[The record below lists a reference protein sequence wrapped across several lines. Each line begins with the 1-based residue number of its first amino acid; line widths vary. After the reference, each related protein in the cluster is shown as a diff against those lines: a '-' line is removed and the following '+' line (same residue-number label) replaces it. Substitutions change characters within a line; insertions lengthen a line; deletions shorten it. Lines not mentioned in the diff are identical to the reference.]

1 MDECNISPTNREIGF
16 FLSDYAT
23 LLLGSGAT
31 CIRLEKNVN
40 RMAFNWNVNVSMAI
54 MPRHIH
60 MSVINNDGGCETFIS
75 SINRSVIS
83 YDIITQL
90 SKLSWAVRDTNMS
103 LSTARDR
110 LAAIQ
115 SLHNANR
122 WWVLFAATCAN
133 ASFCR
138 LFGGDGWAMTVV
150 LAATAAGFYLRQ
162 TLLSAKCDLRL
173 TFLLCAM
180 VSSILAAAC
189 SLFGLGYTPDVAM
202 ATSVLYLVPGIP
214 FLNAFSDLID
224 RHYICSFSRMTDAI
238 VLTCCLSTGLCIGM
252 WLMNAG
258 MF

>member
-1 MDECNISPTNREIGF
+1 
-16 FLSDYAT
+16 
-23 LLLGSGAT
+23 
-31 CIRLEKNVN
+31 
-40 RMAFNWNVNVSMAI
+40 MAFTWNVNVAMAI

-60 MSVINNDGGCETFIS
+60 MSVTDNAGGCETFIS

-83 YDIITQL
+83 YEIITQL
-90 SKLSWAVRDTNMS
+90 SKLSWEVRDTGVPLSVARQRFAGIKS
-103 LSTARDR
+103 LP
-110 LAAIQ
+110 
-115 SLHNANR
+115 NANR
-122 WWVLFAATCAN
+122 WWVLCAAACAN

-162 TLLSAKCDLRL
+162 TLLGAKCDLRL
-173 TFLLCAM
+173 TFFLCAI

-189 SLFGLGYTPDVAM
+189 SLFHLGDTPDVAM

-238 VLTCCLSTGLCIGM
+238 VLTCSLSAGLCIGM

>member
-1 MDECNISPTNREIGF
+1 MDECSISPTNREIGF

-31 CIRLEKNVN
+31 CIRLEKNVS
-40 RMAFNWNVNVSMAI
+40 RMAFTWNVNVAMAI

-60 MSVINNDGGCETFIS
+60 MSVTDNAGGCETFIS

-83 YDIITQL
+83 YEIITQL
-90 SKLSWAVRDTNMS
+90 SKLSWEVRDTGVPLSVARQRFAGIKS
-103 LSTARDR
+103 LP
-110 LAAIQ
+110 
-115 SLHNANR
+115 NANR
-122 WWVLFAATCAN
+122 WWVLCAAACAN

-162 TLLSAKCDLRL
+162 TLLGAKCDLRL
-173 TFLLCAM
+173 TFFLCAI

-189 SLFGLGYTPDVAM
+189 SLFHLGDTPDVAM

-238 VLTCCLSTGLCIGM
+238 VLTCSLSAGLCIGM

>member
-1 MDECNISPTNREIGF
+1 MDKNNISPTNREIGF

-31 CIRLEKNVN
+31 CIRMEKNVN
-40 RMAFNWNVNVSMAI
+40 RMALNWKVDVSMAI

-60 MSVINNDGGCETFIS
+60 MSVKDNEGGCETFIS

-83 YDIITQL
+83 YDIITRL
-90 SKLSWAVRDTNMS
+90 SKLSWEVRDTELP
-103 LSTARDR
+103 LSIAHVR
-110 LAAIQ
+110 LEAIK
-115 SLHNANR
+115 STPNANR
-122 WWVLFAATCAN
+122 WWVLLAASCAN

-138 LFGGDGWAMTVV
+138 LFGGDGWAMTIV

-162 TLLSAKCDLRL
+162 TLISEKCDLRL
-173 TFLLCAM
+173 TFVLCAM
-180 VSSILAAAC
+180 VSLILAAAC
-189 SLFGLGYTPDVAM
+189 SLFGLGGTPDIAM

-238 VLTCCLSTGLCIGM
+238 VLTCCLSAGLCIGM